1 MFKVLF
7 ALALL
12 LIVVVIT
19 VWSGGQ
25 LIGFIMAI
33 ITVLILTMLFGRTS
47 KMEHQRRQK
56 LFFRITFEV
65 MGFISKSKGN
75 VTPTDIQQAA
85 AIMDRMALSG
95 NSRQA
100 AEQAF
105 NRGKNLH
112 FDLDSNVDEFQ
123 TLFSERSDLVRFF
136 LEIQVQVALA
146 DGPLSDEQRAALYL
160 IAEKLGFSRRD
171 FKSYLLIFEHLH
183 GYYDTD
189 EESESEPQQNSLS
202 INEACQ
208 LLGVKINDDELV
220 IKRAYRKLMI
230 EHHPDKLVAKGL
242 PPQMI
247 VMATQKTQTIQAA
260 YELVKR
266 DRGL

>member
-1 MFKVLF
+1 MFKALL

-12 LIVVVIT
+12 LIVVAIT

-25 LIGFIMAI
+25 MIGFIIAI
-33 ITVLILTMLFGRTS
+33 ITVLILTMLFGRTG
-47 KMEHQRRQK
+47 KAEHQRRQK

-65 MGFISKSKGN
+65 MGFISKSKGK
-75 VTPTDIQQAA
+75 VTSTDIQQVA

-95 NSRQA
+95 DSRQA

-146 DGPLSDEQRAALYL
+146 EGPLIDEQRAALYL

-171 FKSYLLIFEHLH
+171 FKSYLRIYEHLH
-183 GYYDTD
+183 GYYDAD
-189 EESESEPQQNSLS
+189 EESESEQNSLS
-202 INEACQ
+202 IDEACQ
-208 LLGVKINDDELV
+208 LLGVKINDDQLV
-220 IKRAYRKLMI
+220 IKRAYRKLMS

-242 PPQMI
+242 PPQMM

-260 YELVKR
+260 YELVKGY
-266 DRGL
+266 RG